1 MAGVQRDPR
10 GRASTALTSGVDA
23 MASTAPGAPDPR
35 DEPPSMPVGGA
46 SGGGLE
52 HCSRHN
58 VRAAATSSRR
68 GDGAGRAFAEA
79 GGRGRPRGE
88 LDRGRAHGRCWRE
101 DDPRRRHDRGVVD
114 RGHGGD
120 FRRFRHPE
128 RLVPRVGSN
137 PEASSPAASRQSRED
152 HQASCMLTS
161 VQCSSR
167 SPGRRPRPPGYRG
180 DRATAESRGVSA
192 PTSCHCALWCCSAV
206 SWTRRPRRR

>member
-1 MAGVQRDPR
+1 MAGVQRDTR

-35 DEPPSMPVGGA
+35 DEPRSMPVSGA

-52 HCSRHN
+52 HCSRRN
-58 VRAAATSSRR
+58 VLVAAARSGR
-68 GDGAGRAFAEA
+68 GDGAGPAVAEA
-79 GGRGRPRGE
+79 GGRGRHRGE
-88 LDRGRAHGRCWRE
+88 LDRGRAHGRCWLE

-128 RLVPRVGSN
+128 RLVSRVGSN
-137 PEASSPAASRQSRED
+137 PEASSSAASRLSRED
-152 HQASCMLTS
+152 HQASWMLTF

-167 SPGRRPRPPGYRG
+167 SPGRRPRPPGYPG
-180 DRATAESRGVSA
+180 DRPTAESRGVSA
-192 PTSCHCALWCCSAV
+192 PTSCHCVLCCSAV